1 MTTLMDDIYE
11 YGEMKCRAGYHA
23 GLLTGIFLYALIF
36 MQNTLGNQFH
46 LQMASLKAQL

>member
-1 MTTLMDDIYE
+1 MTKLIDDIYE
-11 YGEMKCRAGYHA
+11 YGELKYRAGFHA
-23 GLLTGIFLYALIF
+23 GLLTGIFLSALIF